1 MRKLYKKGAVLP
13 RHIMKCRNPAH
24 QKYCRFGVD
33 CLVGAKT
40 VIALKECESRIV
52 IGDESKKYGMSFKKL
67 GARMNGVYIKGKYA
81 DFTIRVHSF
90 M

>member
-1 MRKLYKKGAVLP
+1 
-13 RHIMKCRNPAH
+13 MKCRNPAH

-40 VIALKECESRIV
+40 VIALKECEARIV

-67 GARMNGVYIKGKYA
+67 GARMNGVVIKGKYT

>member
-13 RHIMKCRNPAH
+13 KHIIKCRNPAH
-24 QKYCRFGVD
+24 QKHCRFGVD

-40 VIALKECESRIV
+40 VITLKECEARIV

-67 GARMNGVYIKGKYA
+67 GAHMNGVVITGKDF
-81 DFTIRVHSF
+81 DFTIRILGF